1 MNEPATL
8 LPLQLLN
15 QDPLDPSTC
24 SLSVSPWQ
32 WVSQV
37 LSCLKL
43 LHSLGGRKTG
53 SHGQASVDLDLVTAV
68 IVGLVAVLWI
78 LGGGLCH

>member
-32 WVSQV
+32 CVSQV

-43 LHSLGGRKTG
+43 LHSLGGRETG
-53 SHGQASVDLDLVTAV
+53 SHGQASVDLVTAIV
-68 IVGLVAVLWI
+68 VGLVAVLWI
-78 LGGGLCH
+78 PGGGLCH